1 MTLRG
6 LALAGL
12 RRHARTQIAVTL
24 GVAVA
29 TAALVGA
36 LLVGDSLRGSL
47 REMALRRLGNLTYA
61 VVATRG
67 IRAERAS
74 AVASVLGGN
83 NPARPST
90 GVLNA
95 RGSVA
100 GADSRS
106 RANGVQVWGVE
117 PGFWGAVAGETGP
130 PLESRTAAVSEPLAR
145 QLGVRVGDDVLLQ
158 LARAQT
164 ISPEVLLGRRDEP
177 IESTRL
183 KVAAI
188 LPDAGAAAL
197 SLEPS
202 QQTPLNLFLPLSDLQ
217 RLTGEAN
224 RVNTILIA
232 GSKGPADIESS
243 GHRSRTWLEAVR
255 RELSLED
262 LGLRIR
268 VDESRGYF
276 SLESETMLIDPVV
289 DAAAMGVCGRLQL
302 VPSGVISYLANSIR
316 IAGKPESSTP
326 YSIVAGFDPATPSG
340 QAIFAP
346 REGRPLQ
353 LGEIL
358 LNQWAADDLGARP
371 GDAIELTY
379 YVTGEFGKLA
389 TESSLFRLRAVVPMD
404 PAIADPGYVPEY
416 KGVTDAVHLSD
427 WDPPFPMDLK
437 AIRPK
442 DEAYWDEHRTAP
454 KAFVLLEDAR
464 RRWAEKDTRFGQ
476 LNAIHFTAANAGTI
490 AEAAAAFESALL
502 AALPAESLGLR
513 IDHLRENALAA
524 GTGTTDFGGLFIGFS
539 FYLIAAAAILIAL
552 LFRLNVERRAAEVGM
567 LRAAGWRS
575 RRVARLLLT
584 EGAAVCLVGVLI
596 GLPAAWG
603 YAWLMLTGLQTWWS
617 AAVTA
622 PQLALHGSIQ
632 SCAIGGAASW
642 LTGMFAIRIA
652 LAGLGR
658 VSPRALLA
666 GQTRAETAVATR
678 RSAGWRAWTLIG
690 GLAAVAAGLGVAGAM
705 NRLSLV
711 PAFFLS
717 GFVALVAG
725 ALLIRTLV
733 RTQPR
738 AVVHQPGPSALL
750 RLAWRNALRN
760 PGRSTATATLLAMA
774 SFLVLALSAFRLE
787 PGTDAANRSGG
798 TGGFALFAEST
809 TPILRDPNDWSDAP
823 EALGGLPP
831 PAIYPLRLQP
841 GDAGSCLNLYLRRSP
856 RILGAT
862 EAFVDRGGFSFAAVD
877 DRFAEDRDNPWRLLE
892 RRRLDG
898 EIPVIG
904 DEAAVRWQFHKNL
917 GDTLDIED
925 ERGRPRTLRFVALLS
940 GSVLQDELIVS
951 EEAFKNLFPSRSGY
965 SFFLVD
971 PAAGPEELGF
981 DERLRRRSLNGSS
994 SPVAVEADGAKRAV
1008 GDLGGLTA
1016 ALEKR
1021 FAEYGLDVRT
1031 TRDRLADYL
1040 GVQNTYLSTFQTLGG
1055 FGLLLG
1061 VLGLAAI
1068 MLRNVWER
1076 RGELALLRA
1085 MGYRT
1090 GMLAAVVILE
1100 SAQVL
1105 ALGIVAGV
1113 IPALIAVSPIALG
1126 RPAAVPATAFLTVM
1140 VLVPAV
1146 AILAGTFALRSGL
1159 RAPIAET
1166 LKRDDI

>member
-1 MTLRG
+1 MTIRG
-6 LALAGL
+6 LAIAGL
-12 RRHARTQIAVTL
+12 RRHARTQIAVSL

-29 TAALVGA
+29 TAALIGA

-47 REMALRRLGNLTYA
+47 REMALRRLGNLRYA

-67 IRAERAS
+67 ISSERAS
-74 AVASVLGGN
+74 TVAAILGADN
-83 NPARPST
+83 AASPSASSLRT
-90 GVLNA
+90 Q
-95 RGSVA
+95 GSVE
-100 GADSRS
+100 GADSQS

-117 PGFWGAVAGETGP
+117 PDFWSAVAGETGP
-130 PLESRTAAVSEPLAR
+130 PLESRTAAITEPLAR
-145 QLGVRVGDDVLLQ
+145 QLGADIGDDVLLQ

-164 ISPEVLLGRRDEP
+164 ISPEVLLGRRDAP

-202 QQTPLNLFLPLSDLQ
+202 QQTPLNLFIPLSDLQ
-217 RLTGEAN
+217 RLTGEAG

-232 GSKGPADIESS
+232 GQKGPAEVESTTR
-243 GHRSRTWLEAVR
+243 RSRAWLEAVR
-255 RELSLED
+255 RELSLSEV
-262 LGLRIR
+262 GLRVR

-276 SLESETMLIDPVV
+276 SLESETMLIDPIV
-289 DAAAMGVCGRLQL
+289 DGAAMSVCARLQL

-316 IAGKPESSTP
+316 IAGKAQPSTP
-326 YSIVAGFDPATPSG
+326 YSIVAGFDPATPAG
-340 QAIFAP
+340 QAVFPA

-353 LGEIL
+353 QGEIL

-464 RRWAEKDTRFGQ
+464 RHWAEKDTRFGQ
-476 LNAIHFTAANAGTI
+476 LNAIHFTAADAGRI
-490 AEAAAAFESALL
+490 ADAAAAFEAALL

-513 IDHLRENALAA
+513 IERLQENAFAA
-524 GTGTTDFGGLFIGFS
+524 GAGTTDFGGLFIGFS
-539 FYLIAAAAILIAL
+539 FYLIAAAAILIAV

-567 LRAAGWRS
+567 LRATGWRS
-575 RRVARLLLT
+575 RRIARLLLT
-584 EGAAVCLVGVLI
+584 EGAVVCVVGVLV

-622 PQLALHGSIQ
+622 PELALHGSVQ
-632 SCAIGGAASW
+632 SCLIGGAASW
-642 LTGMFAIRIA
+642 LTGMVAICAA
-652 LAGLGR
+652 LRGLGR
-658 VSPRALLA
+658 ISPRALLA
-666 GQTRAETAVATR
+666 GQTRAEPAVATR
-678 RSAGWRAWTLIG
+678 RSAGWRAWALIG
-690 GLAAVAAGLGVAGAM
+690 GLAAVAAGIGVAGAM
-705 NRLSLV
+705 KELSLV

-717 GFVALVAG
+717 GFVALVA
-725 ALLIRTLV
+725 AAILIRTLV
-733 RTQPR
+733 RIQP
-738 AVVHQPGPSALL
+738 AAIVHQPGASALL

-760 PGRSTATATLLAMA
+760 PGRSTATAALLAMA

-787 PGTDAANRSGG
+787 PAAEAASRTGG

-809 TPILRDPNDWSDAP
+809 TPILRDPNDWSDSP
-823 EALGGLPP
+823 EALGGLPA

-841 GDAGSCLNLYLRRSP
+841 GDAGSCLNLYLRRTP

-862 EAFVDRGGFSFAAVD
+862 EAFVDRGGFPFAAVD
-877 DRFAEDRDNPWRLLE
+877 GRFAEDLDNPWRLLE

-904 DEAAVRWQFHKNL
+904 DEAAVRWQFHKNI
-917 GDTLDIED
+917 GDTLEIED
-925 ERGRPRTLRFVALLS
+925 ERGRPRTLRIVALLS

-951 EEAFKNLFPSRSGY
+951 EQAFKDLFPSRSGY

-971 PAAGPEELGF
+971 PAARPDELGF
-981 DERLRRRSLNGSS
+981 DQRLQRRSPDGSS
-994 SPVAVEADGAKRAV
+994 ATEMGEAGGTRRTE
-1008 GDLGGLTA
+1008 GDPGRLTA
-1016 ALEKR
+1016 VLEKR
-1021 FAEYGLDVRT
+1021 FAEYGLDVRA

-1090 GMLAAVVILE
+1090 RTLGAIVILE

-1105 ALGIVAGV
+1105 ALGIIAGV
-1113 IPALIAVSPIALG
+1113 IPALVAVSPIALE
-1126 RPAAVPATAFLTVM
+1126 RPAAVPASVFLTVM

-1159 RAPIAET
+1159 RAPVAET